1 MLTHPALKPNLAAE
15 AVSPHI
21 ISVTVKVAP
30 SVDTVIYCLEVT
42 TPCKYEV
49 D

>member
-1 MLTHPALKPNLAAE
+1 MLTHPALERNLAAE
-15 AVSPHI
+15 AASPHT

-30 SVDTVIYCLEVT
+30 SVETVIYRLEVT